1 MNDPSTDSQNKKTEG
16 RQEVRSRGGS
26 LQMLFLFFATLSILY
41 LGLSLV
47 GTAEFLISIRVL
59 IILIGALLPAII
71 YNYFI
76 YGRLPT
82 LFAEYKQNLR
92 RLGMPENAQQY
103 RDKFEQVYGGR
114 LDAGLGQFTRSPI
127 LIATLLTLI
136 GWILVFYP
144 EGTDLNAL
152 TPNPS
157 PMAYGFLGAYV
168 FGLGALI
175 RQFVT
180 DDLQPR
186 YYASLSYRYMTVFI
200 LSWLIF
206 LLVQTGTENTD
217 LKDNVLLA
225 ALVIGLFP
233 TVGLRVAQLIGTAA
247 LSIPWKGFEEGQ
259 PLSQLDGI
267 NAFHEDRLLLEGI
280 ENLQNLSSVNLV
292 DLMLKT
298 RFPVEQ
304 IVDWIDQALLRLHT
318 REITHA
324 FLGSGLR
331 TATDFI
337 DFYEPGN
344 EPSRALKSKRKDF
357 ANLIIT
363 LSANSKE
370 EETDLAELT
379 TEDTMIRL
387 DAIATGL
394 LLDPN
399 YFHVRYWRDH
409 EFEAL
414 PEDVEQHR
422 TQADLKLMQGLPG
435 EAIAAYDELL
445 RTFPRYYGSLLYRG
459 MAYFASGDYSRAIED
474 YTTAIIQGGHKWEGA
489 RHAYVERGRALREMG
504 EFKEAAA
511 NYQEALAVYDEF
523 PEALFELAYVQMS
536 TLRQYDKAIENF
548 RALLETNFRRPDVLA
563 NLGAS
568 LYQRWLQTDKA
579 SRIDEHLEEARSSLT
594 RSISQSPD
602 LIPAYINLAEV
613 FREQKKEAEA
623 LRILTEVIFRLETL
637 RDPKNTYRVRLRR
650 GRIHLGR
657 GDLDLAVEDYLE
669 ATRLNPI
676 EFEAFFNLGFTLR
689 RLNRLDESADAL
701 RRAVEL
707 KPRHTVAQL
716 ELGDVALELKQVEE
730 AEAAYSAYLEMM
742 REDDDR
748 NGVALAHL
756 KLGRLYKQ
764 MKDRTSDARRE
775 LEQAIQT
782 AADFDIVD
790 VYTYASYELGLLEM
804 GDEDYDVALSL
815 LKTSAELFTV
825 REEVRAEV
833 RAYLAICV
841 IHIAQNDPDAARE
854 TLEKAKE
861 QLDSVFQPK
870 SREDKELQK
879 KIQKCEDELS

>member
-206 LLVQTGTENTD
+206 LLVQTGTESTD
-217 LKDNVLLA
+217 QNDKFLLA
-225 ALVIGLFP
+225 AFVIGLFP
-233 TVGLRVAQLIGTAA
+233 TVGLRVAQRIGTAA